1 MEPERRGNF
10 TNEIYSELEGQ
21 VCNPNSQCRGN
32 LMIFFRSKIQDVY
45 VIELEPQRDER
56 GFFSI
61 TWDRQKFE
69 EKGLNCNLAQ
79 CGISFNKKKGTI
91 RGMHF
96 QVPPH
101 EETKIVRCTRG
112 KIFDV
117 VIDLRPRSSTYKQ
130 WISQELTDQNRRM
143 LYIPQGIAHG
153 FQTLEDDTEIF
164 YQISEFYSPQ
174 HSRGVRWNDPAFGI
188 HWPLAMSLI
197 SKNDMNFPDFR
208 D

>member
-1 MEPERRGNF
+1 
-10 TNEIYSELEGQ
+10 
-21 VCNPNSQCRGN
+21 
-32 LMIFFRSKIQDVY
+32 
-45 VIELEPQRDER
+45 
-56 GFFSI
+56 
-61 TWDRQKFE
+61 
-69 EKGLNCNLAQ
+69 
-79 CGISFNKKKGTI
+79 
-91 RGMHF
+91 MHF

-130 WISQELTDQNRRM
+130 WTSQELTDQNRRM

-174 HSRGVRWNDPAFGI
+174 HSLGVRWNDPAFGI
-188 HWPLAMSLI
+188 NWPLTMSLI
-197 SKNDMNFPDFR
+197 SKKDMNFPDFR